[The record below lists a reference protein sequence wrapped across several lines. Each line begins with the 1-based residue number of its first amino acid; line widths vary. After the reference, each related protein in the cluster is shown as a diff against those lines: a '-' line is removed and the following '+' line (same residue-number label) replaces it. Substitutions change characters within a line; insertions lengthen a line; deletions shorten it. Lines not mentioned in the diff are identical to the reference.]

1 MNNINRAKKIEGL
14 YQQINEMLNKDID
27 IKQMV

>member
-1 MNNINRAKKIEGL
+1 MNNINRAKKIEVL
-14 YQQINEMLNKDID
+14 YQQINEMINKDID